1 MERLTDMTLP
11 IQSSEYAERIDFK
24 FESGHCRNYAQKRE
38 RNKQEDRE
46 NG

>member
-24 FESGHCRNYAQKRE
+24 FESDRQDYVQKRE